1 MDINITKILELEDTK
16 AYVEDIDNGII
27 RPEDVGYNDM
37 EDIEGDAAEELEAFG
52 CLYL

>member
-1 MDINITKILELEDTK
+1 MNIDITNIVEVEDIR

-37 EDIEGDAAEELEAFG
+37 EDIDGDAIEELEAFR